1 MLIAV
6 PNCMKEMIKDV
17 SPPSLRL
24 QSTIV
29 YTPLCN
35 IILINTYFPEDPIVD
50 DFDETEL
57 ILLICGD
64 YMYKYV
70 IPTLIL

>member
-17 SPPSLRL
+17 SPPLRL

-29 YTPLCN
+29 YPPLCN
-35 IILINTYFPEDPIVD
+35 IILINTYFPEDPSVD

-57 ILLICGD
+57 ILLI
-64 YMYKYV
+64 
-70 IPTLIL
+70 